1 MVKEMTKKHLAAIN
15 RGRKAAGLKPI
26 RMKKKSDKKITIAK
40 KGSKAHQKALKSDFA
55 ICGIC
60 DKRIKKSNYA
70 MHTSSHFPN
79 HLKELEQKILDD
91 KRKSR

>member
-1 MVKEMTKKHLAAIN
+1 MVREMTKKHLAAIN
-15 RGRKAAGLKPI
+15 RGRKDAGLKAI
-26 RMKKKSDKKITIAK
+26 RMKKKTKTKKTK
-40 KGSKAHQKALKSDFA
+40 KSDFA

-79 HLKELEQKILDD
+79 HLKVLEQKILDD